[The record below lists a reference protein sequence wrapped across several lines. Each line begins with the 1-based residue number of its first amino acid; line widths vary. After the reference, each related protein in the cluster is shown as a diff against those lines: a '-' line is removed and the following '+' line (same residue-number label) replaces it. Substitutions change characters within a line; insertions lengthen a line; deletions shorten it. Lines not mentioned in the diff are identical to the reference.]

1 MLVAILA
8 GVAGASRVA
17 EAVQPRA
24 RPCDAALPDSNRGV
38 LRGQLLDDSTGQP
51 LRHGVVV
58 LLKSGCRAVAIG
70 DGRFELTG
78 IPLGDDHLEV
88 LPLGYTQRLA
98 PMAVSVKRSDWQ
110 DLVIRVPRGNRVTD
124 CREMDACAALLRV
137 NVAAERLEDSERLRE
152 AALRMNVA
160 LLVADGWTLGE
171 FAICIDE
178 PNPRIRAALMFVVPG
193 VVPSSE
199 CSMAE
204 KAPGAGRAPTPN
216 LAHDPT
222 GLKAARLR
230 TATTRQ
236 PDGRVSAQLSSFV
249 GPRGGK
255 SWRCDFVNVDRI
267 WTATSC
273 RLDSIS

>member
-98 PMAVSVKRSDWQ
+98 PMALSVKRSDWQ

-178 PNPRIRAALMFVVPG
+178 PNPRI
-193 VVPSSE
+193 SS
-199 CSMAE
+199 
-204 KAPGAGRAPTPN
+204 GAHVCR
-216 LAHDPT
+216 
-222 GLKAARLR
+222 
-230 TATTRQ
+230 
-236 PDGRVSAQLSSFV
+236 
-249 GPRGGK
+249 PRGRPIERVLHGRE
-255 SWRCDFVNVDRI
+255 SPGRR
-267 WTATSC
+267 TSANAEPG
-273 RLDSIS
+273 S